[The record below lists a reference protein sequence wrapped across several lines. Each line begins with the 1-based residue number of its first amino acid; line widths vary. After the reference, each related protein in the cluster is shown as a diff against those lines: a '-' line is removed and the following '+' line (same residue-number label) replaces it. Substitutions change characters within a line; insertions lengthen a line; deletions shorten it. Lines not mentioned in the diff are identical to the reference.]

1 MGILCMCEQCIP
13 DTPSYFYKLLGT
25 SDLVYRKLV
34 LLSNCVRHAIC
45 ACVWCAFSNVVLCP
59 EGNHSNLQGT
69 GLSVTNSQFE
79 KWISV
84 DKFLWYSY
92 SLLSARTKLEVAL
105 RKIMLWIPHHIM
117 TITLFVEHS
126 KSVVGDQL
134 EFMYMACICTL
145 IPHCK
150 HSK

>member
-1 MGILCMCEQCIP
+1 MHVWTMYTGHSFLFLQALGNKRPSLQKTGTPLKLC
-13 DTPSYFYKLLGT
+13 
-25 SDLVYRKLV
+25 
-34 LLSNCVRHAIC
+34 A
-45 ACVWCAFSNVVLCP
+45 ACYLRTRVWYAFSNVVLCP